1 MTLSLEPM
9 PAERFDAWR
18 AQTVTRMAALRR
30 ESRMRPPTEAAEE
43 AEGILRS
50 RFPEGIASEFQHV
63 LEVRDGGRVVGSA
76 WLEVKPAD
84 GQVKG
89 LLYDLRANDPTAALA
104 LIEARAA
111 EEGAAEL
118 RVDLFVQ
125 DAAGWGAIEG
135 RGYLPTNVQ
144 MLLEPLPATR
154 ASGTVALMP
163 MTAEQYASFEDRLIA
178 EFADDLVR
186 EGLWSPEG
194 ALAESARQTA
204 EELPD
209 GLATEGQLFFVAHAE
224 GIRQPVGTL
233 WLEVRQ
239 RSRGPH
245 VFVMELHVEPSHR
258 RRGFGAAMMRAA
270 EDVARSVGAE
280 SIGLHVFGSNDAARS
295 LYRSLGYREAEVLLA
310 KPLRGPAPRST

>member
-1 MTLSLEPM
+1 VTLSLEPM

-18 AQTVTRMAALRR
+18 AETAARFAALRR
-30 ESRMRPPTEAAEE
+30 ESGMRPPTEAAEE
-43 AEGILRS
+43 AEGILHS
-50 RFPEGIASEFQHV
+50 RLPEGVGSDFQHV
-63 LEVRDGGRVVGSA
+63 LEVRDGQRVAGTA

-89 LLYDLRANDPTAALA
+89 LLYDLRADDPTAALT

-111 EEGAAEL
+111 AEGAAEL
-118 RVDLFVQ
+118 RIDLFAQ

-135 RGYLPTNVQ
+135 RGYRPTNVQ
-144 MLLEPLPATR
+144 MLLEPLPPR
-154 ASGTVALMP
+154 ASGTVALTP
-163 MTAEQYASFEDRLIA
+163 MNAEQYASFEDRLIA

-209 GLATEGQLFFVAHAE
+209 GPATEGQLFFVAHVD
-224 GIRQPVGTL
+224 GIREPVGTL

-258 RRGFGAAMMRAA
+258 RHGLGAAMMRAA